1 MPVHNSAKGRE
12 VKGHDNSLITSVLE
26 RRELSFLPSS
36 LQGTLGIYLGQ
47 NPLRKVVA
55 TYVFPVIHARD
66 GFSPVLMFPTH
77 YLLCLRTHR
86 DTHKHAFH
94 LPP

>member
-1 MPVHNSAKGRE
+1 MHNSAKGRE
-12 VKGHDNSLITSVLE
+12 VKGHYNSLITSVLE
-26 RRELSFLPSS
+26 RKELSFPLPS

-47 NPLRKVVA
+47 NTLRKVVA

-66 GFSPVLMFPTH
+66 GFSPVLVFPTH
-77 YLLCLRTHR
+77 YLLCLRTHA

-94 LPP
+94 LLP